1 MSGVGVHEGLGTRL
15 HISACTDITQVLQGV
30 GVGVHE
36 GLGTRLHISACTDIT
51 QVLQGT
57 EREGQREQEGGGGS
71 RRGEEGG
78 GGSRRGEEEGLREKD
93 RGSRRREQEEGGGG
107 RQCGCG
113 TQPLSLPITNCFP
126 TTGTLSS
133 SAPGGFSV
141 DTNCPHGS
149 SRLSRDIYFS

>member
-1 MSGVGVHEGLGTRL
+1 MS
-15 HISACTDITQVLQGV
+15 GV

-57 EREGQREQEGGGGS
+57 EREGQREQ
-71 RRGEEGG
+71 
-78 GGSRRGEEEGLREKD
+78 
-93 RGSRRREQEEGGGG
+93 EGGGG